1 MSGYYDYHRWEP
13 LAEFNFNIGDQ
24 FENPEESDE
33 ENNYVYCLCSR
44 VFIRD
49 GIKTYYVEKEYGS
62 ESDADFIQGSQSQE
76 CEDQSHVHFS
86 LDTSYKVKCDKD
98 ENASCYCSASHTDNY
113 CSTDEHD
120 PAQIHSFHTNTIQ
133 PSDSGADL
141 TYQDYHSV
149 YTSTDRMEKM
159 DEDTPIQTN
168 NIQEDYLSE
177 DTWEKFWAVN
187 GERIIWASWI
197 HKYSDYIN
205 PAYLNDGELAVDENN
220 MMKQNSAEP
229 ISTDVTDSN
238 QKTDNVRER
247 KFSYDSKVNPYK
259 RGSKNDDLSDKSNK
273 NNTNND
279 KQNGDDAWLSISSRR
294 RSCSEHDRIVSPR
307 TVEGTDSL
315 TNVTK
320 ITISSC
326 DVTSSH
332 VTSESSPTDD
342 YSVTSSTSED
352 QFNDQ
357 TRIANVEDNNEQA
370 PAEEMDTEQYWQ
382 FLWKKHFGEIYALHY
397 ANYTECHNANKIEE
411 KYENGELAVD
421 KKTEDVK
428 TLDVECENSEGNSQE
443 LPSVIEVRTQMDQV
457 NLEDKV
463 KKPRKRNK
471 KSNRIVH
478 SVGALLQNLLQEHKD
493 DTSGSID
500 SEVCKAD
507 ENVPDTMNA
516 ENDREETGH
525 DAQKS
530 QEDEDTCDKKAEKS
544 KSYNNRQIHS
554 VGALLQNLVN
564 EKEKYEDSNPV
575 DGDNNQSE
583 NSKGDKTVS
592 SGNVTS
598 SVSETTYQHSGKNSY
613 NNSYYDDGEDEPP
626 EEKPV
631 TLKRSHE
638 VDLEEITADKIN
650 STFQTMGFSF
660 DSDQMP
666 HGELVFRRR
675 LRKLR
680 LPRYKKTPK
689 KIYFDDDGNPYSSDQ
704 DRGQDLQTEDEGT
717 EIKLDTDKE
726 KDCNNIDDS
735 KDIALK
741 DMSNIGTKDEIT
753 KVKSEEIN
761 IVINEENLNE
771 VNENDKQELEGDKE
785 GSDDIMETNNQT
797 KRRKRQKRH
806 SKHDV
811 EECNAAHIPEELR
824 GDPKMMKYWK
834 KRHSL
839 FHRFDEGIKLDRES
853 WFSVTPEN
861 VAWHIANK
869 YSYDVVL
876 DAFCGAGGNTIQF
889 AHTCHKVIA
898 IDIDPLKI
906 EMAKHNAEV
915 YGVADKIEFI
925 VGDFFEMAPNLNAD
939 MVFLSPPWGGPNY
952 SDNSE
957 YDIETML
964 IPKPASELMRIARE
978 INSNVTLYLPRNSK
992 TDQILA
998 IAQEAG
1004 GTVEIEQSFLDRRFV
1019 AITAYFY

>member
-49 GIKTYYVEKEYGS
+49 GMKTYFVEKEYGS

-76 CEDQSHVHFS
+76 FEDQSHVHFS
-86 LDTSYKVKCDKD
+86 IDTSYKVKYEKD

-141 TYQDYHSV
+141 TYQDYNSV

-159 DEDTPIQTN
+159 DEDSPIQTN
-168 NIQEDYLSE
+168 NTTEDYLSE

-197 HKYSDYIN
+197 YKYSDYIN
-205 PAYLNDGELAVDENN
+205 PAYLNDGELPVDDNN
-220 MMKQNSAEP
+220 MMKQNSVEP
-229 ISTDVTDSN
+229 ISTDVTDSK
-238 QKTDNVRER
+238 QKLSDNVRER

-273 NNTNND
+273 KSNTNTG
-279 KQNGDDAWLSISSRR
+279 KQENDDAWLSVSSRR

-357 TRIANVEDNNEQA
+357 TKITNAEENNEQT
-370 PAEEMDTEQYWQ
+370 PAEEMDPEQYWQ

-397 ANYTECHNANKIEE
+397 AKYIECHNANKIEE
-411 KYENGELAVD
+411 KYENGELAID
-421 KKTEDVK
+421 KKTEDIK
-428 TLDVECENSEGNSQE
+428 SLDIDCENSEGNSQE

-457 NLEDKV
+457 KLEDSVTKP
-463 KKPRKRNK
+463 KKRTK
-471 KSNRIVH
+471 KSNKIIH
-478 SVGALLQNLLQEHKD
+478 SVGALLHNLLQEQKD
-493 DTSGSID
+493 DTSGSLD
-500 SEVCKAD
+500 SEICIA
-507 ENVPDTMNA
+507 NTNITDTIMNKVT
-516 ENDREETGH
+516 DIREENGPD
-525 DAQKS
+525 DAQTN
-530 QEDEDTCDKKAEKS
+530 QENEETCNKKVGKF
-544 KSYNNRQIHS
+544 KRYNNRQIHS

-564 EKEKYEDSNPV
+564 EKEKYKDENPV
-575 DGDNNQSE
+575 DGDNNQNE
-583 NSKGDKTVS
+583 NSKNDKNVS

-598 SVSETTYQHSGKNSY
+598 SVSDTNNRHSEKNSY
-613 NNSYYDDGEDEPP
+613 NNSYDDGDDEPP

-638 VDLEEITADKIN
+638 IDLEELTADKIN

-666 HGELVFRRR
+666 QGELVFRRR

-704 DRGQDLQTEDEGT
+704 DKVQEERDLQTEDEGP
-717 EIKLDTDKE
+717 EIQLDNE
-726 KDCNNIDDS
+726 KQKVSDTIDDT
-735 KDIALK
+735 KDIDVK
-741 DMSNIGTKDEIT
+741 DD
-753 KVKSEEIN
+753 
-761 IVINEENLNE
+761 INEELNDVVTNE
-771 VNENDKQELEGDKE
+771 ESLRERNYGNVNDTQELDGDKE
-785 GSDDIMETNNQT
+785 GSDDVVESSNQT

-806 SKHDV
+806 SKQDV

-853 WFSVTPEN
+853 WFSVTPQN

-906 EMAKHNAEV
+906 EMAKHNAQV

-964 IPKPASELMRIARE
+964 IPKPASELMRIARK
-978 INSNVTLYLPRNSK
+978 ISSNVTLYLPRNSK

-1004 GTVEIEQSFLDRRFV
+1004 RTVEIEQSFLDRRFV